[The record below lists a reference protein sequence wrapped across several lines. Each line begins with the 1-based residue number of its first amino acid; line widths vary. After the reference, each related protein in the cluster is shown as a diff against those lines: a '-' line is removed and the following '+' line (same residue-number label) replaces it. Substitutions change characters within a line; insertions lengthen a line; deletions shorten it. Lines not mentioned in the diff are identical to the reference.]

1 MVCNI
6 DLDTKIL
13 FSFWLLHIYNNE
25 YKVMKDAGLFQQ
37 EDLNTSKD
45 NRLGAEVEYGE
56 LGEEMMSSANLM
68 QISLPNIIIWI
79 SVSFREILLSKMYSI
94 DI

>member
-1 MVCNI
+1 
-6 DLDTKIL
+6 L
-13 FSFWLLHIYNNE
+13 E
-25 YKVMKDAGLFQQ
+25 DAGLFQQ

-68 QISLPNIIIWI
+68 QISLPNIII
-79 SVSFREILLSKMYSI
+79 
-94 DI
+94 